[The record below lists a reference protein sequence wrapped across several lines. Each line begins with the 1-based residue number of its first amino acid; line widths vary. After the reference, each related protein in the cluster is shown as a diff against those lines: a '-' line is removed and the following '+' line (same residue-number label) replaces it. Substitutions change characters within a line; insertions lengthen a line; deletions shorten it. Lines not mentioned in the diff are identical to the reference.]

1 MLVMEI
7 LDKGGV
13 EMLVHVQCGG
23 LVRMSTCGH
32 GVCVG
37 CGKKV
42 NVRLSNK

>member
-1 MLVMEI
+1 MKI
-7 LDKGGV
+7 LDRGGV

-32 GVCVG
+32 GVCAV
-37 CGKKV
+37 CGKKI